1 MTVFDTPAPIV
12 VELELGCG
20 AVRITASD
28 RTETIVDVRPSDPAK
43 SDDVAAAELTRVEY
57 AVGRLLIQAPRG
69 WKQWLPWRG
78 GESIDVQIELP
89 AGSDIRGESAIANLR
104 CTGRMGECRYK
115 TSLGDIQV
123 DQAGPVQLKT
133 RGNVTVQCVT
143 GPAEVATATGRA
155 RISRIQGPAVI
166 KNNNG
171 DTWIGEVTGDLH
183 VNAANGNI
191 SVDCAD
197 SSVVAKTANGDIR
210 LGEVL
215 RGVILAQTARGRIEV
230 GVRDGVAAWLDL
242 DTRFG
247 QVLSDLDAA
256 RSPEPGEDTVE
267 VRASTDFGDITIRRR
282 FAGSIGKDIP

>member
-43 SDDVAAAELTRVEY
+43 SDDIAAAEQTRVEY
-57 AVGRLLIQAPRG
+57 AGGRLLIQAARG

-89 AGSDIRGESAIANLR
+89 AGSDVRGEGVLADLR
-104 CTGRMGECRYK
+104 CTGRVGECRYK
-115 TSLGDIQV
+115 TSLGNIQV

-133 RGNVTVQCVT
+133 AGNVSVECVT
-143 GPAEVATATGRA
+143 GSAEVTTATGMA
-155 RISRIQGPAVI
+155 RIDRIHGPAVI

-171 DTWIGEVTGDLH
+171 DTWIGTVTGDLQ

-191 SVDCAD
+191 SVDRAD
-197 SSVVAKTANGDIR
+197 SSVAANTANGDIR
-210 LGEVL
+210 LGEVV
-215 RGVILAQTARGRIEV
+215 RGLILAQTARGRIEV

-242 DTRFG
+242 DTQFG
-247 QVLSDLDAA
+247 QVQSDLDAA
-256 RSPEPGEDTVE
+256 PGPEPGEDTVE
-267 VRASTDFGDITIRRR
+267 VRASTSFGDITIRRCPG
-282 FAGSIGKDIP
+282 GSIGKDSP